1 MKRGGSK
8 KDGRELI
15 LTAEL
20 PWGRKAVRQGTP
32 EMCKEKK
39 KKKKSLKQGNFGE
52 ERVNA
57 FKQAPVLLP

>member
-39 KKKKSLKQGNFGE
+39 KKKALSREILVKKELM
-52 ERVNA
+52 
-57 FKQAPVLLP
+57 LLSKHPSSYHR

>member
-1 MKRGGSK
+1 MAFFLKRGGSK

-39 KKKKSLKQGNFGE
+39 KKKK
-52 ERVNA
+52 
-57 FKQAPVLLP
+57 P